1 MWAEFSQDGPAS
13 YDLFILMAKKI
24 LIAGAGIGGLTAGS
38 CLMKAGYDVEIYE
51 QAPELSEIGAG
62 IQLSAN
68 AMHVLNHLGLGEII
82 AKLSVR
88 PGAYVFRLHDTGEI
102 IGQFP
107 LAAEHERLNGAPYNQ
122 LHRADL
128 HDVLAAKA
136 REFDANVVRLNRR
149 VVGFDETSAGVGLR
163 LADGSTAK
171 GDLLIGADGVKSAV
185 RAQIAGA
192 DHAAYTGDAAWR
204 LTLPTD
210 QLPDN
215 FMGQVMSVW
224 MGPGAHV
231 VCYYLRAGAL
241 FNFVGLVET
250 EEISEE
256 SWTAKFPWERLKADF
271 VGWHENIQ
279 TVIDRVD
286 KHACFRWSLYYRPPI
301 STWSTRRATLLG
313 DAVHATLPYLAQ
325 GACMAIEDAAVLTRA
340 LQATDDA
347 AEALNL
353 YERNRIPRTSRIVKG
368 SGANRTLFHMR
379 DQKKLRQKFAQRDE
393 GADRNAWLYS
403 YNPLTV
409 KLT

>member
-1 MWAEFSQDGPAS
+1 
-13 YDLFILMAKKI
+13 MAKKI
-24 LIAGAGIGGLTAGS
+24 LIAGAGIGGLTAAS
-38 CLMKAGYDVEIYE
+38 CLMKAGFNVEIYE

-68 AMHVLNHLGLGEII
+68 AMHVLNDLGLGEAI

-107 LAAEHERLNGAPYNQ
+107 LADDHERLNGAPYNQ

-128 HDVLAAKA
+128 HDVLAARA
-136 REFDANVVRLNRR
+136 RDFERDVVRLNRR
-149 VVGFDETSAGVGLR
+149 VAGFEETAAGVQLHFS
-163 LADGSTAK
+163 DGSTTS

-204 LTLPTD
+204 LTIPTD
-210 QLPDN
+210 QLPREN

-241 FNFVGLVET
+241 LNFVGLVET

-256 SWTAKFPWERLKADF
+256 SWTAKFPWEKLKAEF
-271 VGWHENIQ
+271 SGWHENIQ
-279 TVIDRVD
+279 TVIDKVD
-286 KHACFRWSLYYRPPI
+286 KGSCFRWSLYYRPPI
-301 STWSTRRATLLG
+301 ATWSTRRATLLG

-325 GACMAIEDAAVLTRA
+325 GACMAIEDGAVLARA
-340 LQATDDA
+340 LQATENVADA
-347 AEALNL
+347 LQL
-353 YERNRIPRTSRIVKG
+353 YEHNRIDRTSRIVKG
-368 SGANRTLFHMR
+368 SDANRTLFHMR
-379 DQKKLRQKFAQRDE
+379 DQQKLRREFASRNE

-409 KLT
+409 KLV

>member
-1 MWAEFSQDGPAS
+1 M
-13 YDLFILMAKKI
+13 IKKI
-24 LIAGAGIGGLTAGS
+24 LIAGAGIGGLTAAS

-68 AMHVLNHLGLGEII
+68 AMHVLNGLGLGKAI

-88 PGAYVFRLHDTGEI
+88 PAAYVFRLHDTGEV

-107 LAAEHERLNGAPYNQ
+107 LAEEHERLNGAPYNQ

-128 HDVLAAKA
+128 HDLLAVKA
-136 REFDANVVRLNRR
+136 RDFNKEVVRPNRR
-149 VVGFDETSAGVGLR
+149 VVGFEETATGVELHF
-163 LADGSTAK
+163 ADGSRAG

-210 QLPDN
+210 QLPDD

-224 MGPGAHV
+224 MGPGRHV
-231 VCYYLRAGAL
+231 VCYYLRGGAL
-241 FNFVGLVET
+241 LNFVGLVET

-271 VGWHENIQ
+271 EGWHEDIQ
-279 TVIDRVD
+279 AVIDSVD
-286 KHACFRWSLYYRPPI
+286 KDSCFRWSLYYRPPI
-301 STWSTRRATLLG
+301 ATWSTRRATLLG

-325 GACMAIEDAAVLTRA
+325 GAAMAIEDAAVLTRA
-340 LQATDDA
+340 LQSTDSVADA
-347 AEALNL
+347 LQL
-353 YERNRIPRTSRIVKG
+353 YERNRIDRTSRIVTG
-368 SGANRTLFHMR
+368 SNANRTLFHMR
-379 DQKKLRQKFAQRDE
+379 DQEKLRQAFAARDE

-403 YNPLTV
+403 YNPLTT